1 MSTTVSHLQHKE
13 LTASRRLRPAC
24 TQDRTTYT
32 DKKHKEDR
40 RAGALM
46 ACQLVCE
53 WCSGK
58 QMASGRC
65 RLTPHLVYFPTLKNY
80 CTGSVEMNDG
90 GDGKGDQKI
99 KT

>member
-1 MSTTVSHLQHKE
+1 
-13 LTASRRLRPAC
+13 
-24 TQDRTTYT
+24 
-32 DKKHKEDR
+32 
-40 RAGALM
+40 M

-58 QMASGRC
+58 QMALGRC
-65 RLTPHLVYFPTLKNY
+65 RLTRHLVYFPTLKNY